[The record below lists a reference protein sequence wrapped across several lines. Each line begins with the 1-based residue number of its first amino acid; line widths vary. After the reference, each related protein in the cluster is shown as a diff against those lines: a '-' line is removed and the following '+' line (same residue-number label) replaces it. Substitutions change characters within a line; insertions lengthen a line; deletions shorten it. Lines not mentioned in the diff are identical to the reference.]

1 MNKQI
6 EPKSFRD
13 LFRGYYSPSEDDFN
27 ELFEK
32 AVFILD
38 TNELLNLYRYS
49 QDVGREFL
57 EVLRKLDS
65 RLWIPYQVAFEFQK
79 NLFSVIQEEKEK
91 FNNLNNDFQEI
102 QSNIKEKLKKYPS
115 INSDELLDKFSQLF
129 APYLESIK
137 EFNQEKYNSLTGEIN
152 DLFSGKIGN
161 SFVEQKE
168 LNAIYEEGESRYK
181 NSHPPGFKDS
191 NKSKETPDIHNG
203 LIIRRQ
209 YADLI
214 VWKQI
219 LAKISEERLT
229 HVIFIT
235 SDAKEDWWRKEQGK
249 TISPR
254 PELIEEAIKAGAKMF
269 YMYSSKNFLKYAK
282 EYLGITI
289 EEESIRQVEGVKELV
304 QESVIQSLKGLTN
317 PDIYSERGNYLLNNL
332 LAQTNLFA
340 QIKKKVKDKP
350 KYSTSCPEC
359 GSLETRILQ
368 HNIVAPSGEPAN
380 ATQLICSS
388 CGLQRIL
395 QYEPLDD

>member
-13 LFRGYYSPSEDDFN
+13 LFCGYYSPSEEEFN

-38 TNELLNLYRYS
+38 TNELLNLYKYS
-49 QDVGREFL
+49 QDVGKEFL
-57 EVLRKLDS
+57 EVLRKLDN

-91 FNNLNNDFQEI
+91 FNNLNKDFQEI
-102 QSNIKEKLKKYPS
+102 QLNIKEKLKKYPS
-115 INSDELLDKFSQLF
+115 INSDELLVKFNQLF

-137 EFNQEKYNSLTGEIN
+137 EFNQEKYNSLTDEIN

-161 SFVEQKE
+161 PFAQQKD
-168 LNAIYEEGESRYK
+168 LDTIYEEGESRYK

-191 NKSKETPDIHNG
+191 NKSKEIPYIHNG

-209 YADLI
+209 YGDLI

-219 LAKISEERLT
+219 LAKISESKLT
-229 HVIFIT
+229 HVVFIT
-235 SDAKEDWWRKEQGK
+235 SDGKEDWWRKEQGK

-254 PELIEEAIKAGAKMF
+254 PELIEEAIKSGAKSF
-269 YMYSSKNFLKYAK
+269 YMYSSKNFLKHAR
-282 EYLGITI
+282 EYWGITV
-289 EEESIRQVEGVKELV
+289 EEESIRQVEGVKELTTK
-304 QESVIQSLKGLTN
+304 ELLLKSLKGFT
-317 PDIYSERGNYLLNNL
+317 DSDVYSERGNSLLNH
-332 LAQTNLFA
+332 LFT
-340 QIKKKVKDKP
+340 QITKKVKDKP

-359 GSLETRILQ
+359 GSLETKILQ
-368 HNIVAPSGEPAN
+368 HDVVAPSGEPAN

-395 QYEPLDD
+395 QYESLDY